1 MRNQDEDK
9 KDDEV
14 SREKGARRDPLLL
27 RAVQSP
33 SDKSVQPGKPQEE
46 NARPDRDHLHL
57 LRVQMFREES
67 GSIAREE
74 ETQS

>member
-9 KDDEV
+9 KDDEIP
-14 SREKGARRDPLLL
+14 REKGARRDPLLL
-27 RAVQSP
+27 RAVQPP